1 MPKYS
6 FVIFAAAM
14 ALGATTTG
22 ALADRCSGHNHTA
35 GTLLGAA
42 GGGLIGNAVS
52 HGNAIGTI
60 GGAVIGGFAGNAI
73 ARDANCREDRYHH
86 AYFYDRSHHRHYVSD
101 RDERYYYDHHDR
113 RYRDRD
119 DDDYR

>member
-1 MPKYS
+1 MPKYTA
-6 FVIFAAAM
+6 IMIAAAV
-14 ALGATTTG
+14 ALGATTT
-22 ALADRCSGHNHTA
+22 AASADRCSGHNHTA

-52 HGNAIGTI
+52 HGSAVGTI

-73 ARDANCREDRYHH
+73 ARDANCHEDRYHH
-86 AYFYDRSHHRHYVSD
+86 AYFYDRDRHRHYIN
-101 RDERYYYDHHDR
+101 DEDWHYYERHHHHD
-113 RYRDRD
+113 Y